1 MASLIRVS
9 VVALLATGLF
19 ACGGSRIA
27 PNREA
32 AADAAFAASRG
43 AGGAQGM
50 VRAAL
55 MSPVTSTTT
64 VDCPNGG
71 SASMVID
78 ADSIDTS
85 GNFTFDL
92 TYNNCNY
99 DGETSMSGSLSV
111 GFSFITDGSTSFDM
125 ALTMS
130 GRVNFSG
137 AISDFV
143 EMDIVETVSANSLSA
158 TSGSVTVTL
167 DGTITTS
174 SGTYTYENETI
185 TVTADGIDAEG

>member
-1 MASLIRVS
+1 MRSLIRVS
-9 VVALLATGLF
+9 VVAVLSTGLF

-27 PNREA
+27 PNKEA

-55 MSPVTSTTT
+55 MSPITSNTT
-64 VDCPNGG
+64 VDCPHGG
-71 SASMVID
+71 SASLAMD
-78 ADSIDTS
+78 LESIDTS
-85 GNFTFDL
+85 GNFDL
-92 TYNNCNY
+92 QVTYNNCNY
-99 DGETSMSGSLSV
+99 DGETSMSGSLDV
-111 GFSFITDGSTSFDM
+111 YFSFVVDGTSSTEI
-125 ALTMS
+125 ALTMA

-143 EMDIVETVSANSLSA
+143 DMNIVQTVSATSASA
-158 TSGSVTVTL
+158 TSGSVTVTV

-174 SGTYTYENETI
+174 SGTYTYENESI